1 MLIHLR
7 LTELLYLNTNIPVNS
22 RVKDRANL
30 RRGLYFCVLYVD
42 IKNDNYSEP
51 QKYEVRISIN
61 KGCRDGIYAGHGA
74 GNMQIE
80 NLINKSTDTK
90 NTDTKTINDMTAGMR
105 VSDYIKTDSSD
116 NMSKKAAVVGSSN
129 SVDMS
134 DTIYARPQAKNE
146 AGNNDGTDMAENLLN
161 DMNQTSENR
170 RNDMI
175 VTASTTTS
183 DDYKAA
189 KDDGYDVI
197 VTETDKIKAVL
208 AKAGVDISIYGDDL
222 SKEQLTDITGSQTEA
237 AMLVNQMK
245 AYDIPATDD
254 NIKAGTDAIDRAKSL
269 TNISNETKAYLVR
282 NNMNPTVS
290 NVYKATYSSSQVQNY
305 KQKVG
310 ITDNVKQLYDD
321 NQYGDKGAESQ
332 GKISDELFEELK
344 PQLKQILEEVHIDSS
359 DENLN
364 QCRWLIDE
372 DIAVTPDNVL
382 LANQI
387 DGITAAGE
395 NVSSDFYA
403 RAVTEALAMGKKAA
417 DATMSQDGLTFDMAK
432 KACDVLGEAT
442 ADDIV
447 TLESDN
453 IPVTIENL
461 SKLIAARGKD
471 SAASQVSANKAA
483 DNQITDSREARLVTA
498 QRKLE
503 EARLS
508 MTAEANL
515 SLIKKGVSID
525 TEPIERVVELLKQ
538 QENKYYGALFG
549 DSSVEASDDR
559 VRMYNNVCD
568 IFNQMKQQPAYVLT
582 LESADDTVYEL
593 YTAGK
598 AMKQSLEAAASGYET
613 LMTSPRADMGDSI
626 SKAFQNVDDIL
637 KELQIDTSESN
648 RRAVRIL
655 AYNSTD
661 ITEDNIKQI
670 KSVDEQVQ
678 RAFSDMTPAVTI
690 EMIKRGISP
699 LDMSMSD
706 ISDTARRIKSENPDE
721 RDEKF
726 SEFLWKLEKKNEI
739 SEEER
744 DSYIGIYRLIS
755 QVEQSDGAVIGSL
768 VNQGADITM
777 KNLLTA
783 VRVRGKSAMDYKVD
797 DTFAGV
803 DSVSSGIK
811 IDSQIESAYHT
822 NCLRDVLDT
831 LSPEKME
838 FVQYDSWLD
847 MTPEQLRQA
856 VYEADDDNALSE
868 QYATEQLRQFNQA
881 VSAPEN
887 VYAFLE
893 KYDVKTTAV
902 NLMAASRLMK
912 NPSETVRNL
921 WERGDS
927 ATARALLDETL
938 RRFSES
944 VKNPKELAQA
954 QETLADTAEH
964 VMDSMIIEDRH
975 TGSIDLRQM
984 KLLCSQL
991 RIASNMSRQEN
1002 YIVPIETADG
1012 VTGMKLRIVRGED
1025 KKGLV
1030 DIFLEDKKCGRVA
1043 AYFEAKENSVSAMI
1057 VTDDEQTKKLFE
1069 DNITM
1074 FEAGISDG
1082 EQRVRIDVALE
1093 HDISAKE
1100 SKMSDMKS
1108 NTESD
1113 NETKKQLDG
1122 SESVQTTR
1130 LYHIAEQFIVNVQ
1143 RVIAQDSL

>member
-1 MLIHLR
+1 
-7 LTELLYLNTNIPVNS
+7 
-22 RVKDRANL
+22 
-30 RRGLYFCVLYVD
+30 
-42 IKNDNYSEP
+42 
-51 QKYEVRISIN
+51 
-61 KGCRDGIYAGHGA
+61 
-74 GNMQIE
+74 MQIE

-146 AGNNDGTDMAENLLN
+146 AGNKDGTDMAENLLN

-222 SKEQLTDITGSQTEA
+222 SRQQLTDITGSQTEA

-310 ITDNVKQLYDD
+310 ITDNVKQLY
-321 NQYGDKGAESQ
+321 
-332 GKISDELFEELK
+332 EELK
-344 PQLKQILEEVHIDSS
+344 PQLKQILEEAHIDSS

-442 ADDIV
+442 AEDIV

-453 IPVTIENL
+453 MPVTIENL
-461 SKLIAARGKD
+461 SKLIAVRGKD
-471 SAASQVSANKAA
+471 SAASQGSANKAL

-525 TEPIERVVELLKQ
+525 TEPIERVVEMLKQ

-549 DSSVEASDDR
+549 ESSVEASDDR

-582 LESADDTVYEL
+582 LESSDDTVYEL

-598 AMKQSLEAAASGYET
+598 AMKQSLEAASGYET

-655 AYNSTD
+655 AYNSTN
-661 ITEDNIKQI
+661 ITEENIKQI

-678 RAFSDMTPAVTI
+678 RAFSDMTPAVTL

-706 ISDTARRIKSENPDE
+706 ISDTARQIKSENHDE

-803 DSVSSGIK
+803 DSVSRGIK

-838 FVQYDSWLD
+838 FVQDDSWLE

-856 VYEADDDNALSE
+856 VYEADEDNTLSE
-868 QYATEQLRQFNQA
+868 QYATEQLKKFNQA
-881 VSAPEN
+881 VSVPEN

-912 NPSETVRNL
+912 NPSEAVRNL

-938 RRFSES
+938 RWFSES

-975 TGSIDLRQM
+975 TGSIDIRQM

-1100 SKMSDMKS
+1100 PMASDTKS
-1108 NTESD
+1108 ATES
-1113 NETKKQLDG
+1113 EKQPDG

-1130 LYHIAEQFIVNVQ
+1130 LYHIAEQFIVNAQ

>member
-1 MLIHLR
+1 
-7 LTELLYLNTNIPVNS
+7 
-22 RVKDRANL
+22 
-30 RRGLYFCVLYVD
+30 
-42 IKNDNYSEP
+42 
-51 QKYEVRISIN
+51 
-61 KGCRDGIYAGHGA
+61 
-74 GNMQIE
+74 MQIE

-222 SKEQLTDITGSQTEA
+222 SREQLTDITGSQTEA

-254 NIKAGTDAIDRAKSL
+254 NIKAGTDAIDRAKSI

-310 ITDNVKQLYDD
+310 ITDNVKQLY
-321 NQYGDKGAESQ
+321 
-332 GKISDELFEELK
+332 EELK
-344 PQLKQILEEVHIDSS
+344 PQLKQILEEAHIDSS

-417 DATMSQDGLTFDMAK
+417 DATMSQDGLTFDMAREV
-432 KACDVLGEAT
+432 CDVLSEAT
-442 ADDIV
+442 AEDIV

-453 IPVTIENL
+453 MPVTIENL

-471 SAASQVSANKAA
+471 GAASQASANKAL
-483 DNQITDSREARLVTA
+483 DNQITDSWEARLVTA

-549 DSSVEASDDR
+549 ESSVEASDDR

-582 LESADDTVYEL
+582 LESSDDTVYEL

-598 AMKQSLEAAASGYET
+598 AMKQSLEAASGYET

-637 KELQIDTSESN
+637 KELQIETSESN

-655 AYNSTD
+655 AYNSTN
-661 ITEDNIKQI
+661 ITEENIKQI
-670 KSVDEQVQ
+670 KSIDEQVQ
-678 RAFSDMTPAVTI
+678 RAFSDMTPAVTL

-706 ISDTARRIKSENPDE
+706 ISDTARQIKSENHDE

-803 DSVSSGIK
+803 DSVSRGIK
-811 IDSQIESAYHT
+811 IDSQIESAYQA

-838 FVQYDSWLD
+838 FVQDDSWLE

-856 VYEADDDNALSE
+856 VYEADEDNTLSE

-881 VSAPEN
+881 VSVPEN

-912 NPSETVRNL
+912 NPSEAVRNL

-975 TGSIDLRQM
+975 TGSIDIRQM

-1100 SKMSDMKS
+1100 SMASDTKS
-1108 NTESD
+1108 ATES
-1113 NETKKQLDG
+1113 EKQPDG

-1130 LYHIAEQFIVNVQ
+1130 LYHIAEQFIVNAQ

>member
-1 MLIHLR
+1 
-7 LTELLYLNTNIPVNS
+7 
-22 RVKDRANL
+22 
-30 RRGLYFCVLYVD
+30 
-42 IKNDNYSEP
+42 
-51 QKYEVRISIN
+51 
-61 KGCRDGIYAGHGA
+61 
-74 GNMQIE
+74 MQIE

-146 AGNNDGTDMAENLLN
+146 AGNKDGTDMAENLLN

-222 SKEQLTDITGSQTEA
+222 SREQLTDITGSQTEA

-282 NNMNPTVS
+282 NNMNPTIS

-321 NQYGDKGAESQ
+321 NQYGDKGAGSQ

-344 PQLKQILEEVHIDSS
+344 PQLKQILEEAHIDSS

-471 SAASQVSANKAA
+471 SAASQASANKAL
-483 DNQITDSREARLVTA
+483 DNQITDSRDARLVTA

-549 DSSVEASDDR
+549 ESSVEASDDR

-661 ITEDNIKQI
+661 ITEDNIRQI

-678 RAFSDMTPAVTI
+678 RALNDMTPAVTI

-706 ISDTARRIKSENPDE
+706 ISETARRIKSENPDE

-803 DSVSSGIK
+803 DSVSRGIK

-838 FVQYDSWLD
+838 FVQDDSWLE

-856 VYEADDDNALSE
+856 VYEANEDSALSE

-881 VSAPEN
+881 VSVPEN

-912 NPSETVRNL
+912 NPSEAVRNL

-975 TGSIDLRQM
+975 TGSIDIRQM

-1100 SKMSDMKS
+1100 SMASDTKS
-1108 NTESD
+1108 ATES
-1113 NETKKQLDG
+1113 EKQPDG

-1143 RVIAQDSL
+1143 RVIAQDNL

>member
-1 MLIHLR
+1 
-7 LTELLYLNTNIPVNS
+7 
-22 RVKDRANL
+22 
-30 RRGLYFCVLYVD
+30 
-42 IKNDNYSEP
+42 
-51 QKYEVRISIN
+51 
-61 KGCRDGIYAGHGA
+61 
-74 GNMQIE
+74 MQIE

-222 SKEQLTDITGSQTEA
+222 SREQLTDITGSQTEA

-254 NIKAGTDAIDRAKSL
+254 NIKAGTDAIDRAKSI

-310 ITDNVKQLYDD
+310 ITDNVKQLY
-321 NQYGDKGAESQ
+321 
-332 GKISDELFEELK
+332 EELK
-344 PQLKQILEEVHIDSS
+344 PQLKQILEEAHIDSS

-417 DATMSQDGLTFDMAK
+417 DATMSQDGLTFDMAREV
-432 KACDVLGEAT
+432 CDVLSEAT
-442 ADDIV
+442 AEDIV

-453 IPVTIENL
+453 MPVTIENL

-471 SAASQVSANKAA
+471 GAASQSSANKAL

-549 DSSVEASDDR
+549 ESSVEASDDR

-582 LESADDTVYEL
+582 LESSDDTVYEL

-598 AMKQSLEAAASGYET
+598 AMKQSLEAASGYET

-637 KELQIDTSESN
+637 KELQIETSESN

-655 AYNSTD
+655 AYNSTN
-661 ITEDNIKQI
+661 ITEENIKQI
-670 KSVDEQVQ
+670 KSIDEQVQ
-678 RAFSDMTPAVTI
+678 RAFSDMTPAVTL

-706 ISDTARRIKSENPDE
+706 ISDTARQIKSENHDE

-803 DSVSSGIK
+803 DSVSRGIK
-811 IDSQIESAYHT
+811 IDSQIESAYQA

-838 FVQYDSWLD
+838 FVQDDSWLE

-856 VYEADDDNALSE
+856 VYEADEDNTLSE

-881 VSAPEN
+881 VSVPEN

-912 NPSETVRNL
+912 NPSEAVRNL

-975 TGSIDLRQM
+975 TGSIDIRQM

-1122 SESVQTTR
+1122 GESVQTTR

>member
-1 MLIHLR
+1 
-7 LTELLYLNTNIPVNS
+7 
-22 RVKDRANL
+22 
-30 RRGLYFCVLYVD
+30 
-42 IKNDNYSEP
+42 
-51 QKYEVRISIN
+51 
-61 KGCRDGIYAGHGA
+61 
-74 GNMQIE
+74 MQIE

-116 NMSKKAAVVGSSN
+116 NMSKKAAVVGSLN

-222 SKEQLTDITGSQTEA
+222 SREQLTDITGSQTEA

-254 NIKAGTDAIDRAKSL
+254 NIKAGTDAIDRAKSI

-310 ITDNVKQLYDD
+310 ITDNVKQLY
-321 NQYGDKGAESQ
+321 
-332 GKISDELFEELK
+332 EELK
-344 PQLKQILEEVHIDSS
+344 PQLKQILEEAHIDSS

-417 DATMSQDGLTFDMAK
+417 DATMSQDGLTFDMAREV
-432 KACDVLGEAT
+432 CDVLSEAT
-442 ADDIV
+442 AEDIV

-453 IPVTIENL
+453 MPVTIENL

-471 SAASQVSANKAA
+471 GAASQASANKAL

-549 DSSVEASDDR
+549 ESSVEAYDDR

-582 LESADDTVYEL
+582 LESSDDTVYEL

-598 AMKQSLEAAASGYET
+598 AMKQSLEAASGYET

-637 KELQIDTSESN
+637 KELQIETSESN

-655 AYNSTD
+655 AYNSTN
-661 ITEDNIKQI
+661 ITEENIKQI
-670 KSVDEQVQ
+670 KSIDEQVQ
-678 RAFSDMTPAVTI
+678 RAFSDMTPAVTL

-706 ISDTARRIKSENPDE
+706 ISDTARQIKSENHDE

-803 DSVSSGIK
+803 DSVSRGIK
-811 IDSQIESAYHT
+811 IDSQIESAYQA

-838 FVQYDSWLD
+838 FVQDDSWLE

-856 VYEADDDNALSE
+856 VYEADEDNTLSE

-881 VSAPEN
+881 VSVPEN

-912 NPSETVRNL
+912 NPSEAVRNL

-975 TGSIDLRQM
+975 TGSIDIRQM

-1122 SESVQTTR
+1122 GESVQTTR

>member
-1 MLIHLR
+1 
-7 LTELLYLNTNIPVNS
+7 
-22 RVKDRANL
+22 
-30 RRGLYFCVLYVD
+30 
-42 IKNDNYSEP
+42 
-51 QKYEVRISIN
+51 
-61 KGCRDGIYAGHGA
+61 
-74 GNMQIE
+74 MQIE

-222 SKEQLTDITGSQTEA
+222 SREQLTDITGSQTEA

-254 NIKAGTDAIDRAKSL
+254 NIKAGTDAIDRAKSI

-310 ITDNVKQLYDD
+310 ITDNVKQLY
-321 NQYGDKGAESQ
+321 
-332 GKISDELFEELK
+332 EELK
-344 PQLKQILEEVHIDSS
+344 PQLKQILEEAHIDSS

-417 DATMSQDGLTFDMAK
+417 DATMSQDGLTFDMAREV
-432 KACDVLGEAT
+432 CDVLSEAT
-442 ADDIV
+442 AEDIV

-453 IPVTIENL
+453 MPVTIENL

-471 SAASQVSANKAA
+471 GAASQASANKAL

-549 DSSVEASDDR
+549 ESSVEASDDR

-582 LESADDTVYEL
+582 LESSDDTVYEL

-598 AMKQSLEAAASGYET
+598 AMKQSLEAASGYET

-637 KELQIDTSESN
+637 KELQIETSESN

-655 AYNSTD
+655 AYNSTN
-661 ITEDNIKQI
+661 ITEENIKQI
-670 KSVDEQVQ
+670 KSIDEQVQ
-678 RAFSDMTPAVTI
+678 RAFSDMTPAVTL

-706 ISDTARRIKSENPDE
+706 ISDTARQIKSENHDE

-803 DSVSSGIK
+803 DSVSRGIK
-811 IDSQIESAYHT
+811 IDSQIESAYQA

-838 FVQYDSWLD
+838 FVQDDSWLE

-856 VYEADDDNALSE
+856 VYEADEDNTLSE

-881 VSAPEN
+881 VSVPEN

-912 NPSETVRNL
+912 NPSEAVRNL

-1012 VTGMKLRIVRGED
+1012 VTGMKLSIVRGED
-1025 KKGLV
+1025 KKGMV

-1122 SESVQTTR
+1122 GESVQTTR

>member
-1 MLIHLR
+1 
-7 LTELLYLNTNIPVNS
+7 
-22 RVKDRANL
+22 
-30 RRGLYFCVLYVD
+30 
-42 IKNDNYSEP
+42 
-51 QKYEVRISIN
+51 
-61 KGCRDGIYAGHGA
+61 
-74 GNMQIE
+74 MQIE

-90 NTDTKTINDMTAGMR
+90 NTDTKTINDMTAGMC

-282 NNMNPTVS
+282 NNMNPTIS

-321 NQYGDKGAESQ
+321 NQYGDKGAGSQ
-332 GKISDELFEELK
+332 GKISDELFDELK
-344 PQLKQILEEVHIDSS
+344 PQLKQILEEAHIDSS

-395 NVSSDFYA
+395 NVGSDFYA
-403 RAVTEALAMGKKAA
+403 RAVTEALAMGKKAT
-417 DATMSQDGLTFDMAK
+417 DAIMSQDGLTFDMAK

-471 SAASQVSANKAA
+471 SAASQASANKAL
-483 DNQITDSREARLVTA
+483 DNQITDSRGARLVTA

-549 DSSVEASDDR
+549 ESSVEASDDR

-613 LMTSPRADMGDSI
+613 FMTSPRADMGDSI

-678 RAFSDMTPAVTI
+678 RALNDMTPAVTI

-706 ISDTARRIKSENPDE
+706 ISETARRIKSENPDE

-803 DSVSSGIK
+803 DSVSRGIK

-838 FVQYDSWLD
+838 FVKYDSWLD

-856 VYEADDDNALSE
+856 VYEANEDNALSE

-881 VSAPEN
+881 VSVPEN

-893 KYDVKTTAV
+893 KYDVKTTAE

-912 NPSETVRNL
+912 NPSEAVRNL

-975 TGSIDLRQM
+975 TGSIDIRQM

-1012 VTGMKLRIVRGED
+1012 VTGMKLSIVRGED

-1043 AYFEAKENSVSAMI
+1043 AFFEAKENSVSAMI

-1082 EQRVRIDVALE
+1082 EQRVRIDVTLE

-1100 SKMSDMKS
+1100 SKM
-1108 NTESD
+1108 SD

-1130 LYHIAEQFIVNVQ
+1130 LYHIAEQFIVNAQ

>member
-1 MLIHLR
+1 
-7 LTELLYLNTNIPVNS
+7 
-22 RVKDRANL
+22 
-30 RRGLYFCVLYVD
+30 
-42 IKNDNYSEP
+42 
-51 QKYEVRISIN
+51 
-61 KGCRDGIYAGHGA
+61 
-74 GNMQIE
+74 MQIE

-222 SKEQLTDITGSQTEA
+222 SREQLTDITGSQTEA

-254 NIKAGTDAIDRAKSL
+254 NIKAGTDAIDRAKSI

-310 ITDNVKQLYDD
+310 ITDNVKQLY
-321 NQYGDKGAESQ
+321 
-332 GKISDELFEELK
+332 EELK
-344 PQLKQILEEVHIDSS
+344 PQLKQILEEAHIDSS

-417 DATMSQDGLTFDMAK
+417 DATMSQDGLTFDMAREV
-432 KACDVLGEAT
+432 CDVLSEAT
-442 ADDIV
+442 AEDIV

-453 IPVTIENL
+453 MPVTIENL

-471 SAASQVSANKAA
+471 GAASQASANKAL

-549 DSSVEASDDR
+549 ESSVEASDDR

-582 LESADDTVYEL
+582 LESSDDTVYEL

-598 AMKQSLEAAASGYET
+598 AMKQSLEAASGYET

-637 KELQIDTSESN
+637 KELQIETSESN

-655 AYNSTD
+655 AYNSTN
-661 ITEDNIKQI
+661 ITEENIKQI
-670 KSVDEQVQ
+670 KSIDEQVQ
-678 RAFSDMTPAVTI
+678 RAFSDMTPAVTL

-706 ISDTARRIKSENPDE
+706 ISDTARQIKSENHDE

-803 DSVSSGIK
+803 DSVSRGIK
-811 IDSQIESAYHT
+811 IDSQIESAYQA

-838 FVQYDSWLD
+838 FVQDDSWLE

-856 VYEADDDNALSE
+856 VYEANEDNALSE

-881 VSAPEN
+881 VSVPES

-912 NPSETVRNL
+912 NPSEAVRNL
-921 WERGDS
+921 WEHGDS

-964 VMDSMIIEDRH
+964 VMDSMIIEDRR
-975 TGSIDLRQM
+975 TGSLDIRQM

-991 RIASNMSRQEN
+991 RIASSMSRQEN

-1012 VTGMKLRIVRGED
+1012 VTGMKLSIVRGED

-1130 LYHIAEQFIVNVQ
+1130 LYHIAEQFIVNAQ

>member
-1 MLIHLR
+1 
-7 LTELLYLNTNIPVNS
+7 
-22 RVKDRANL
+22 
-30 RRGLYFCVLYVD
+30 
-42 IKNDNYSEP
+42 
-51 QKYEVRISIN
+51 
-61 KGCRDGIYAGHGA
+61 
-74 GNMQIE
+74 MQIE

-222 SKEQLTDITGSQTEA
+222 SREQLTDITGSQTEA

-254 NIKAGTDAIDRAKSL
+254 NIKAGTDAIDRAKSI

-310 ITDNVKQLYDD
+310 ITDNVKQLY
-321 NQYGDKGAESQ
+321 
-332 GKISDELFEELK
+332 EELK
-344 PQLKQILEEVHIDSS
+344 PQLKQILEEAHIDSS

-417 DATMSQDGLTFDMAK
+417 DATMSQDGLTFDMAREV
-432 KACDVLGEAT
+432 CDVLSEAT
-442 ADDIV
+442 AEDIV

-453 IPVTIENL
+453 MPVTIENL

-471 SAASQVSANKAA
+471 GAASQASANKAL

-549 DSSVEASDDR
+549 ESSVEASDDR

-582 LESADDTVYEL
+582 LESSDDTVYEL

-598 AMKQSLEAAASGYET
+598 AMKQSLEAASGYET

-637 KELQIDTSESN
+637 KELQIETSESN

-655 AYNSTD
+655 AYNSTN
-661 ITEDNIKQI
+661 ITEENIKQI
-670 KSVDEQVQ
+670 KSIDEQVQ
-678 RAFSDMTPAVTI
+678 RAFSDMTPAVTL

-706 ISDTARRIKSENPDE
+706 ISDTARQIKSENHDE

-803 DSVSSGIK
+803 DSVSRGIK
-811 IDSQIESAYHT
+811 IDSQIESAYQA

-838 FVQYDSWLD
+838 FVQDDSWLE

-856 VYEADDDNALSE
+856 VYEADEDNTLSE

-881 VSAPEN
+881 VSVPES

-912 NPSETVRNL
+912 NPSEAVRNL

-927 ATARALLDETL
+927 ATAKALFDETL

-964 VMDSMIIEDRH
+964 VMDSMIIEDRR
-975 TGSIDLRQM
+975 TGSLDIRQM

-991 RIASNMSRQEN
+991 KIASSMSRQEN

-1012 VTGMKLRIVRGED
+1012 VTGMKLSIVRGED

-1043 AYFEAKENSVSAMI
+1043 AYFEAKQNSVSAMI

-1069 DNITM
+1069 DNITT
-1074 FEAGISDG
+1074 FESGISDG
-1082 EQRVRIDVALE
+1082 EQSVHIDVALE

-1100 SKMSDMKS
+1100 PMASDTKS
-1108 NTESD
+1108 ATES
-1113 NETKKQLDG
+1113 EKQPDG
-1122 SESVQTTR
+1122 SERVQTTR

>member
-1 MLIHLR
+1 MSI
-7 LTELLYLNTNIPVNS
+7 Y
-22 RVKDRANL
+22 K
-30 RRGLYFCVLYVD
+30 
-42 IKNDNYSEP
+42 KDNYSGP

-61 KGCRDGIYAGHGA
+61 KDCRDGIYAGHGA

-222 SKEQLTDITGSQTEA
+222 SREQLTDITGSQTEA

-254 NIKAGTDAIDRAKSL
+254 NIKAGIDAIDQAKSL

-321 NQYGDKGAESQ
+321 NQYGDKGAGSQ

-344 PQLKQILEEVHIDSS
+344 PQLKQILEEAHIDSS

-403 RAVTEALAMGKKAA
+403 RAVTEALAMGKKAT

-471 SAASQVSANKAA
+471 SAASQGSANKAV

-515 SLIKKGVSID
+515 SLIKKGVLID

-549 DSSVEASDDR
+549 ESSVEASDDR
-559 VRMYNNVCD
+559 VCMYNNVCD

-637 KELQIDTSESN
+637 KELQLDTSESN

-678 RAFSDMTPAVTI
+678 RALNDMTPAVTI

-706 ISDTARRIKSENPDE
+706 ISETARRIKSENPDE

-803 DSVSSGIK
+803 DSVSRGIK

-856 VYEADDDNALSE
+856 VYEANEDSALSE

-893 KYDVKTTAV
+893 KYDVKTTAE

-912 NPSETVRNL
+912 NPSEAVRNL

-975 TGSIDLRQM
+975 TGSIDIRQM

-1100 SKMSDMKS
+1100 SKMSD
-1108 NTESD
+1108 

-1130 LYHIAEQFIVNVQ
+1130 LYHIAEQFIVNAQ

>member
-1 MLIHLR
+1 
-7 LTELLYLNTNIPVNS
+7 
-22 RVKDRANL
+22 
-30 RRGLYFCVLYVD
+30 
-42 IKNDNYSEP
+42 
-51 QKYEVRISIN
+51 
-61 KGCRDGIYAGHGA
+61 
-74 GNMQIE
+74 MQIE

-222 SKEQLTDITGSQTEA
+222 SREQLTDITGSQTEA

-254 NIKAGTDAIDRAKSL
+254 NIKAGTDAIDRAKSI

-310 ITDNVKQLYDD
+310 ITDNVKQLY
-321 NQYGDKGAESQ
+321 
-332 GKISDELFEELK
+332 EELK
-344 PQLKQILEEVHIDSS
+344 PQLKQILEEAHIDSS

-417 DATMSQDGLTFDMAK
+417 DATMSQDGLTFDMAREV
-432 KACDVLGEAT
+432 CDVLSEAT
-442 ADDIV
+442 AEDIV

-453 IPVTIENL
+453 MPVTIENL

-471 SAASQVSANKAA
+471 GAASQASANKAL

-549 DSSVEASDDR
+549 ESSVEASDDR

-568 IFNQMKQQPAYVLT
+568 IFNQMKQQPAYVLP
-582 LESADDTVYEL
+582 LESSDDTVYEL

-598 AMKQSLEAAASGYET
+598 AMKQSLEAASGYET

-637 KELQIDTSESN
+637 KELQIETSESN

-655 AYNSTD
+655 AYNSTN
-661 ITEDNIKQI
+661 ITEENIKQI
-670 KSVDEQVQ
+670 KSIDEQVQ
-678 RAFSDMTPAVTI
+678 RAFSDMTPAVTL

-706 ISDTARRIKSENPDE
+706 ISDTARQIKSENHDE

-803 DSVSSGIK
+803 DSVSRGIK
-811 IDSQIESAYHT
+811 IDSQIESAYQA

-838 FVQYDSWLD
+838 FVQDDSWLE

-856 VYEADDDNALSE
+856 VYEADEDNTLSE

-881 VSAPEN
+881 VSVPEN

-912 NPSETVRNL
+912 NPSEAVRNL

-975 TGSIDLRQM
+975 TGSIDIRQM

-1122 SESVQTTR
+1122 GESVQTTR

>member
-1 MLIHLR
+1 
-7 LTELLYLNTNIPVNS
+7 
-22 RVKDRANL
+22 
-30 RRGLYFCVLYVD
+30 
-42 IKNDNYSEP
+42 
-51 QKYEVRISIN
+51 
-61 KGCRDGIYAGHGA
+61 
-74 GNMQIE
+74 MQIE

-146 AGNNDGTDMAENLLN
+146 AGNKDGTDMAENLLN

-222 SKEQLTDITGSQTEA
+222 SREQLTDITGSQTEA

-282 NNMNPTVS
+282 NNMNPTIS

-310 ITDNVKQLYDD
+310 ITDNVTQLYDD
-321 NQYGDKGAESQ
+321 NQYGDKGAGSQ

-344 PQLKQILEEVHIDSS
+344 PQLKQILEEAHIDSS

-471 SAASQVSANKAA
+471 SAASQASANKAL
-483 DNQITDSREARLVTA
+483 DNQITDSRDARLVTA

-549 DSSVEASDDR
+549 ESSVEASDDR

-661 ITEDNIKQI
+661 ITEDNIRQI

-678 RAFSDMTPAVTI
+678 RALNDMTPAVTI

-706 ISDTARRIKSENPDE
+706 ISETARRIKSENPDE

-803 DSVSSGIK
+803 DSVSRGIK

-838 FVQYDSWLD
+838 FVQDDSWLE

-856 VYEADDDNALSE
+856 VYEANEDSALSE

-881 VSAPEN
+881 VSVPEN

-912 NPSETVRNL
+912 NPSEAVRNL

-975 TGSIDLRQM
+975 TGSIDIRQM

-1100 SKMSDMKS
+1100 SMASDTKS
-1108 NTESD
+1108 ATES
-1113 NETKKQLDG
+1113 EKQPDG

-1143 RVIAQDSL
+1143 RVIAQDNL

>member
-1 MLIHLR
+1 MD
-7 LTELLYLNTNIPVNS
+7 
-22 RVKDRANL
+22 K
-30 RRGLYFCVLYVD
+30 
-42 IKNDNYSEP
+42 
-51 QKYEVRISIN
+51 KYEVRISIN

-222 SKEQLTDITGSQTEA
+222 SKEQLTDITGSQSEA

-282 NNMNPTVS
+282 NNMNPTIS

-321 NQYGDKGAESQ
+321 NQYGDKGAGSQ

-344 PQLKQILEEVHIDSS
+344 PQLKQILDDAHIDSS

-395 NVSSDFYA
+395 NVGSVFYA

-417 DATMSQDGLTFDMAK
+417 DATMSQDGLTFDMAREV
-432 KACDVLGEAT
+432 CDVLGEAT
-442 ADDIV
+442 AEDIV

-471 SAASQVSANKAA
+471 SAASQASANKAL

-549 DSSVEASDDR
+549 ESSVEASDDR

-613 LMTSPRADMGDSI
+613 LMTSPRADMGDSM

-661 ITEDNIKQI
+661 ITEENIKQI

-706 ISDTARRIKSENPDE
+706 ISETARRIKSESPDE
-721 RDEKF
+721 KDEKF

-803 DSVSSGIK
+803 DSVSRGIK

-856 VYEADDDNALSE
+856 VYEADEDNALSE

-881 VSAPEN
+881 VSVPEN

-912 NPSETVRNL
+912 NPSEAVRNL

-1057 VTDDEQTKKLFE
+1057 VTDDEQTKRLFE

-1122 SESVQTTR
+1122 SESVKTTR

>member
-1 MLIHLR
+1 
-7 LTELLYLNTNIPVNS
+7 
-22 RVKDRANL
+22 
-30 RRGLYFCVLYVD
+30 
-42 IKNDNYSEP
+42 
-51 QKYEVRISIN
+51 
-61 KGCRDGIYAGHGA
+61 
-74 GNMQIE
+74 MQIE

-222 SKEQLTDITGSQTEA
+222 SREQLTDITGSQTEA

-254 NIKAGTDAIDRAKSL
+254 NIKAGTDAIDRAKSI

-310 ITDNVKQLYDD
+310 ITDNVKQLY
-321 NQYGDKGAESQ
+321 
-332 GKISDELFEELK
+332 EELK
-344 PQLKQILEEVHIDSS
+344 PQLKQILEEAHIDSS

-417 DATMSQDGLTFDMAK
+417 DATMSQDGLTFDMAREV
-432 KACDVLGEAT
+432 CDVLSEAT
-442 ADDIV
+442 AEDIV

-453 IPVTIENL
+453 MPVTIENL

-471 SAASQVSANKAA
+471 GAASQASANKAL

-503 EARLS
+503 ESRLS

-549 DSSVEASDDR
+549 ESSVEASDDR

-582 LESADDTVYEL
+582 LESSDDTVYEL

-598 AMKQSLEAAASGYET
+598 AMKQSLEAASGYET

-637 KELQIDTSESN
+637 KELQIETSESN

-655 AYNSTD
+655 AYNSTN
-661 ITEDNIKQI
+661 ITEENIKQI
-670 KSVDEQVQ
+670 KSIDEQVQ
-678 RAFSDMTPAVTI
+678 RAFSDMTPAVTL

-706 ISDTARRIKSENPDE
+706 ISDTARQIKSENHDE

-803 DSVSSGIK
+803 DSVSRGIK
-811 IDSQIESAYHT
+811 IDSQIESAYQA

-838 FVQYDSWLD
+838 FVQDDSWLE

-856 VYEADDDNALSE
+856 VYEADEDNTLSE

-881 VSAPEN
+881 VSVPEN

-912 NPSETVRNL
+912 NPSEAVRNL

-927 ATARALLDETL
+927 ATARALLDETP

-975 TGSIDLRQM
+975 TGSIDIRQM

-1122 SESVQTTR
+1122 GESVQTTR

>member
-1 MLIHLR
+1 
-7 LTELLYLNTNIPVNS
+7 
-22 RVKDRANL
+22 
-30 RRGLYFCVLYVD
+30 
-42 IKNDNYSEP
+42 
-51 QKYEVRISIN
+51 
-61 KGCRDGIYAGHGA
+61 
-74 GNMQIE
+74 MQIE

-105 VSDYIKTDSSD
+105 VSDYIKRDSSD

-146 AGNNDGTDMAENLLN
+146 AGNNAGKDMAENLLN

-222 SKEQLTDITGSQTEA
+222 SREQLTDITGSQTEA

-321 NQYGDKGAESQ
+321 NQYGDKGAGSQ

-344 PQLKQILEEVHIDSS
+344 PQLKQILEEAHIDSS

-382 LANQI
+382 LANQVDCI
-387 DGITAAGE
+387 NAAEE

-403 RAVTEALAMGKKAA
+403 RAVTEALAMGKKAT

-442 ADDIV
+442 AEDIV

-471 SAASQVSANKAA
+471 SAASQGSANKAL
-483 DNQITDSREARLVTA
+483 DNQITDSRDARLVTA

-549 DSSVEASDDR
+549 ESSVEASDDR
-559 VRMYNNVCD
+559 VRMYNNVFD

-678 RAFSDMTPAVTI
+678 RALNDMTPAVTI

-706 ISDTARRIKSENPDE
+706 ISETARRIKSENPDE

-803 DSVSSGIK
+803 DSVSRGIK

-838 FVQYDSWLD
+838 FVKYDSWLD

-856 VYEADDDNALSE
+856 VYEANEDSALSE

-881 VSAPEN
+881 VSEPEN

-912 NPSETVRNL
+912 NPSEAVRNL
-921 WERGDS
+921 WERGES

-975 TGSIDLRQM
+975 IGSIDIRQM

-1012 VTGMKLRIVRGED
+1012 VTGMNLRIVRGED

-1069 DNITM
+1069 DNITT
-1074 FEAGISDG
+1074 FESGISDG
-1082 EQRVRIDVALE
+1082 EQSVHIDVALE

-1100 SKMSDMKS
+1100 PMASDTKS
-1108 NTESD
+1108 ATES
-1113 NETKKQLDG
+1113 EKQPDG
-1122 SESVQTTR
+1122 SERVQTTR

>member
-1 MLIHLR
+1 
-7 LTELLYLNTNIPVNS
+7 
-22 RVKDRANL
+22 
-30 RRGLYFCVLYVD
+30 
-42 IKNDNYSEP
+42 
-51 QKYEVRISIN
+51 
-61 KGCRDGIYAGHGA
+61 
-74 GNMQIE
+74 MQIE

-90 NTDTKTINDMTAGMR
+90 NTDTKTINDMTVGMR

-129 SVDMS
+129 FVDMS

-222 SKEQLTDITGSQTEA
+222 SMQQLTDITGSQTEA

-290 NVYKATYSSSQVQNY
+290 NVYKATYSSSQLQNY

-321 NQYGDKGAESQ
+321 NQYGDKGAGSQ
-332 GKISDELFEELK
+332 EKISDELFEELK
-344 PQLKQILEEVHIDSS
+344 PQLKQILEEAHIDSS

-395 NVSSDFYA
+395 NGGSDFYA

-417 DATMSQDGLTFDMAK
+417 DATMSQDGLTFDMSK

-453 IPVTIENL
+453 MPVTIENL
-461 SKLIAARGKD
+461 SKLIAVRDKD
-471 SAASQVSANKAA
+471 GAASQGSANKAL
-483 DNQITDSREARLVTA
+483 DNKITDNRDARLVTA

-549 DSSVEASDDR
+549 ESSVEASDDR

-582 LESADDTVYEL
+582 LESSDDTVYEL

-706 ISDTARRIKSENPDE
+706 ISETARRIKSENPAE

-783 VRVRGKSAMDYKVD
+783 VRTRGKSTMDYKVD

-803 DSVSSGIK
+803 EGVSKGAR
-811 IDSQIESAYHT
+811 IDEQIESAYHT

-838 FVQYDSWLD
+838 FVQYDSWLE

-856 VYEADDDNALSE
+856 VYEADEDNTLSE
-868 QYATEQLRQFNQA
+868 QYATEQLKKFNQA
-881 VSAPEN
+881 VSVPEN

-893 KYDVKTTAV
+893 KYDIKTTAV

-912 NPSETVRNL
+912 NPSEAVRNL

-927 ATARALLDETL
+927 ATARALLDDTL

-975 TGSIDLRQM
+975 TGSIDIRQM

-1012 VTGMKLRIVRGED
+1012 VTGMKLSIVRGED
-1025 KKGLV
+1025 KKSLV

-1082 EQRVRIDVALE
+1082 EQSVRIDVALE

-1100 SKMSDMKS
+1100 SKM
-1108 NTESD
+1108 SD

>member
-1 MLIHLR
+1 
-7 LTELLYLNTNIPVNS
+7 
-22 RVKDRANL
+22 
-30 RRGLYFCVLYVD
+30 
-42 IKNDNYSEP
+42 
-51 QKYEVRISIN
+51 
-61 KGCRDGIYAGHGA
+61 
-74 GNMQIE
+74 MQIE

-222 SKEQLTDITGSQTEA
+222 SREQLTDITGSQTEA

-254 NIKAGTDAIDRAKSL
+254 NIKAGTDAIDRAKSI

-310 ITDNVKQLYDD
+310 ITDNVKQLY
-321 NQYGDKGAESQ
+321 
-332 GKISDELFEELK
+332 EELK
-344 PQLKQILEEVHIDSS
+344 PQLKQILEEAHIDSS

-417 DATMSQDGLTFDMAK
+417 DATMSQDGLTFDMAREV
-432 KACDVLGEAT
+432 CDVLSEAT
-442 ADDIV
+442 AEDIV

-453 IPVTIENL
+453 MPVTIENL

-471 SAASQVSANKAA
+471 GAASQASANKAL

-549 DSSVEASDDR
+549 ESSVEASDDR

-582 LESADDTVYEL
+582 LESSDDTVYEL

-598 AMKQSLEAAASGYET
+598 AMKQSLEAASGYET

-637 KELQIDTSESN
+637 KELQIETSESN

-655 AYNSTD
+655 AYNSTN
-661 ITEDNIKQI
+661 ITEENIKQI
-670 KSVDEQVQ
+670 KSIDEQVQ
-678 RAFSDMTPAVTI
+678 RAFSDMTPAVTL

-706 ISDTARRIKSENPDE
+706 ISDTARQIKSENHDE

-856 VYEADDDNALSE
+856 VYEADEDNALSE

-881 VSAPEN
+881 VSVPEN

-912 NPSETVRNL
+912 NPSEAVRNL

-1012 VTGMKLRIVRGED
+1012 VTGMKLSIVRGED
-1025 KKGLV
+1025 KKGMV

-1130 LYHIAEQFIVNVQ
+1130 LYHIAEQFIVNAQ

>member
-1 MLIHLR
+1 
-7 LTELLYLNTNIPVNS
+7 
-22 RVKDRANL
+22 
-30 RRGLYFCVLYVD
+30 
-42 IKNDNYSEP
+42 
-51 QKYEVRISIN
+51 
-61 KGCRDGIYAGHGA
+61 
-74 GNMQIE
+74 MQIE

-222 SKEQLTDITGSQTEA
+222 SREQLTDITGSQTEA

-254 NIKAGTDAIDRAKSL
+254 NIKAGTDAIDRAKSI

-310 ITDNVKQLYDD
+310 ITDNVKQLY
-321 NQYGDKGAESQ
+321 
-332 GKISDELFEELK
+332 EELK
-344 PQLKQILEEVHIDSS
+344 PQLKQILEEAHIDSS

-417 DATMSQDGLTFDMAK
+417 DATMSQDGLTFDMEREV
-432 KACDVLGEAT
+432 CDVLSEAT
-442 ADDIV
+442 AEDIV

-453 IPVTIENL
+453 MPVTIENL

-471 SAASQVSANKAA
+471 GAASQASANKAL

-549 DSSVEASDDR
+549 ESSVEASDDR

-582 LESADDTVYEL
+582 LESSDDTVYEL

-598 AMKQSLEAAASGYET
+598 AMKQSLEAASGYET

-637 KELQIDTSESN
+637 KELQIETSESN

-655 AYNSTD
+655 AYNSTN
-661 ITEDNIKQI
+661 ITEENIKQI
-670 KSVDEQVQ
+670 KSIDEQVQ
-678 RAFSDMTPAVTI
+678 RAFSDMTPAVTL

-706 ISDTARRIKSENPDE
+706 ISDTARQIKSENHDE

-803 DSVSSGIK
+803 DSVSRGIK
-811 IDSQIESAYHT
+811 IDSQIESAYQA

-838 FVQYDSWLD
+838 FVQDDSWLE

-856 VYEADDDNALSE
+856 VYEADEDNTLSE

-881 VSAPEN
+881 VSVPEN

-912 NPSETVRNL
+912 NPSEAVRNL

-975 TGSIDLRQM
+975 TGSIDIRQM

-1122 SESVQTTR
+1122 GESVQTTR

>member
-1 MLIHLR
+1 MSI
-7 LTELLYLNTNIPVNS
+7 Y
-22 RVKDRANL
+22 K
-30 RRGLYFCVLYVD
+30 
-42 IKNDNYSEP
+42 KDNYSEP

-222 SKEQLTDITGSQTEA
+222 SREQLTDITGSQTEA

-321 NQYGDKGAESQ
+321 NQYGDKGAGSQ

-344 PQLKQILEEVHIDSS
+344 PQLKQILEEAHIDSS

-442 ADDIV
+442 AEDIV

-453 IPVTIENL
+453 MPVTIENL
-461 SKLIAARGKD
+461 SKLIAVRDKD
-471 SAASQVSANKAA
+471 SAASQASANKAA

-549 DSSVEASDDR
+549 ESSVEASDDR

-613 LMTSPRADMGDSI
+613 LMTSPRADMGDSM

-661 ITEDNIKQI
+661 ITEENIKQI

-856 VYEADDDNALSE
+856 VYEADEDNALSE

-881 VSAPEN
+881 VSVPEN

-912 NPSETVRNL
+912 NPSEAVRNL

-1012 VTGMKLRIVRGED
+1012 VTGMKLSIVRGED
-1025 KKGLV
+1025 KKGMV

>member
-1 MLIHLR
+1 
-7 LTELLYLNTNIPVNS
+7 
-22 RVKDRANL
+22 
-30 RRGLYFCVLYVD
+30 
-42 IKNDNYSEP
+42 
-51 QKYEVRISIN
+51 
-61 KGCRDGIYAGHGA
+61 
-74 GNMQIE
+74 MQIE

-222 SKEQLTDITGSQTEA
+222 SREQLTDITGSQTEA

-254 NIKAGTDAIDRAKSL
+254 NIKAGTDAIDRAKSI

-310 ITDNVKQLYDD
+310 ITDNVKQLY
-321 NQYGDKGAESQ
+321 
-332 GKISDELFEELK
+332 EELK
-344 PQLKQILEEVHIDSS
+344 PQLKQILEEAHIDSS

-417 DATMSQDGLTFDMAK
+417 DATMSQDGLTFDMAREV
-432 KACDVLGEAT
+432 CDVLSEAT
-442 ADDIV
+442 AEDIV

-453 IPVTIENL
+453 MPVTIENL

-471 SAASQVSANKAA
+471 GAASQASANKAL

-549 DSSVEASDDR
+549 ESSVEASDDR

-582 LESADDTVYEL
+582 LESSDDTVYEL

-598 AMKQSLEAAASGYET
+598 AMKQSLEAASGYET

-637 KELQIDTSESN
+637 KELQIETSESN

-655 AYNSTD
+655 AYNSTN
-661 ITEDNIKQI
+661 ITEENIKQI
-670 KSVDEQVQ
+670 KSIDEQVQ
-678 RAFSDMTPAVTI
+678 RAFSDMTPAVTL

-706 ISDTARRIKSENPDE
+706 ISDTARQIKSENHDE

-803 DSVSSGIK
+803 DSVSRGIK
-811 IDSQIESAYHT
+811 IDSQIESAYQA

-838 FVQYDSWLD
+838 FVQDDSWLE

-856 VYEADDDNALSE
+856 VYEADEDNTLSE

-881 VSAPEN
+881 VSVPEN

-912 NPSETVRNL
+912 NPSEAVRNL

-964 VMDSMIIEDRH
+964 VMDSMIIEDRR
-975 TGSIDLRQM
+975 TGSLDIRQM

-991 RIASNMSRQEN
+991 RIASSMSRQEN

-1012 VTGMKLRIVRGED
+1012 VTGMKLSIVRGED

-1130 LYHIAEQFIVNVQ
+1130 LYHIAEQFIVNAQ

>member
-1 MLIHLR
+1 
-7 LTELLYLNTNIPVNS
+7 
-22 RVKDRANL
+22 
-30 RRGLYFCVLYVD
+30 
-42 IKNDNYSEP
+42 
-51 QKYEVRISIN
+51 
-61 KGCRDGIYAGHGA
+61 
-74 GNMQIE
+74 MQIE

-222 SKEQLTDITGSQTEA
+222 SRQQLTDITGSQTEA

-321 NQYGDKGAESQ
+321 NQYGDKGAGSQ

-344 PQLKQILEEVHIDSS
+344 PQLKQILDDAHIDSS

-403 RAVTEALAMGKKAA
+403 RAVTEALAMGKKAT
-417 DATMSQDGLTFDMAK
+417 DATMSQDGLTFDMAREV
-432 KACDVLGEAT
+432 CDVLGEAT
-442 ADDIV
+442 AEDIV

-453 IPVTIENL
+453 MPVTIENL

-471 SAASQVSANKAA
+471 SAASQGSANKAL

-803 DSVSSGIK
+803 DSVSRGIK

-847 MTPEQLRQA
+847 MTPEQLRQV
-856 VYEADDDNALSE
+856 VYEADEDNALSE
-868 QYATEQLRQFNQA
+868 QYAIEQLRQFNQA

-912 NPSETVRNL
+912 NPSEAVRNL

-1025 KKGLV
+1025 KRGLV

-1130 LYHIAEQFIVNVQ
+1130 LYHIAEQFIVNAQ

>member
-1 MLIHLR
+1 
-7 LTELLYLNTNIPVNS
+7 
-22 RVKDRANL
+22 
-30 RRGLYFCVLYVD
+30 
-42 IKNDNYSEP
+42 
-51 QKYEVRISIN
+51 
-61 KGCRDGIYAGHGA
+61 
-74 GNMQIE
+74 MQIE

-146 AGNNDGTDMAENLLN
+146 AGNKDGTDMAENLLN

-175 VTASTTTS
+175 VTVSTTTS

-222 SKEQLTDITGSQTEA
+222 SREQLTDITGSQTEA

-321 NQYGDKGAESQ
+321 NQYGDKGAGSQ

-344 PQLKQILEEVHIDSS
+344 PQLKQILDDAHIDSS

-403 RAVTEALAMGKKAA
+403 RAVTEALAMGKKAT

-471 SAASQVSANKAA
+471 SAASKALSDKAA

-549 DSSVEASDDR
+549 ESSVEASDDR

-678 RAFSDMTPAVTI
+678 RALNDMTPAVTI

-706 ISDTARRIKSENPDE
+706 ISETARRIKSENPDE

-739 SEEER
+739 SEKER

-803 DSVSSGIK
+803 DSVSRGIK

-831 LSPEKME
+831 LSPEKMK

-856 VYEADDDNALSE
+856 VYEADEDSALSE

-881 VSAPEN
+881 VSVPEN

-912 NPSETVRNL
+912 NPSEAVRNL
-921 WERGDS
+921 WECGDS

-1025 KKGLV
+1025 KRGLV

>member
-1 MLIHLR
+1 
-7 LTELLYLNTNIPVNS
+7 
-22 RVKDRANL
+22 
-30 RRGLYFCVLYVD
+30 
-42 IKNDNYSEP
+42 
-51 QKYEVRISIN
+51 
-61 KGCRDGIYAGHGA
+61 
-74 GNMQIE
+74 MQIE

-222 SKEQLTDITGSQTEA
+222 SREQLTDITGSQTEA

-254 NIKAGTDAIDRAKSL
+254 NIKAGTDAIDRAKSI

-310 ITDNVKQLYDD
+310 ITDNVKQLY
-321 NQYGDKGAESQ
+321 
-332 GKISDELFEELK
+332 EELK
-344 PQLKQILEEVHIDSS
+344 PQLKQILEEAHIDSS

-417 DATMSQDGLTFDMAK
+417 DATMSQDGLTFDMAREV
-432 KACDVLGEAT
+432 CDVLSEAT
-442 ADDIV
+442 AEDIV

-453 IPVTIENL
+453 MPVTIENL

-471 SAASQVSANKAA
+471 GAASQASANKAL

-549 DSSVEASDDR
+549 ESSVEASDDR

-582 LESADDTVYEL
+582 LESSDDTVYEL

-598 AMKQSLEAAASGYET
+598 AMKQSLEAASGYET

-637 KELQIDTSESN
+637 KELQIETSESN

-655 AYNSTD
+655 AYNSTN
-661 ITEDNIKQI
+661 ITEENIKQI
-670 KSVDEQVQ
+670 KSIDEQVQ
-678 RAFSDMTPAVTI
+678 RAFSDMTPAVTL

-706 ISDTARRIKSENPDE
+706 ISDTARQIKSENHDE

-803 DSVSSGIK
+803 DSVSRGIK
-811 IDSQIESAYHT
+811 IDSQIESAYQA

-838 FVQYDSWLD
+838 FVQDDSWLE

-856 VYEADDDNALSE
+856 VYEADEDNTLSE

-881 VSAPEN
+881 VSVPEN

-912 NPSETVRNL
+912 NPSEAVRNL

-927 ATARALLDETL
+927 ATARALLDETP

-975 TGSIDLRQM
+975 TGSIDIRQM

-1130 LYHIAEQFIVNVQ
+1130 LYHIAEQFIVNAQ

>member
-1 MLIHLR
+1 MSIYNKKITIQNHP
-7 LTELLYLNTNIPVNS
+7 LT
-22 RVKDRANL
+22 
-30 RRGLYFCVLYVD
+30 
-42 IKNDNYSEP
+42 
-51 QKYEVRISIN
+51 YEKKISIN

-146 AGNNDGTDMAENLLN
+146 AGNNDDTDMAENLLN

-344 PQLKQILEEVHIDSS
+344 PQLKQILEEAHIDSS

-382 LANQI
+382 LANQVDSI
-387 DGITAAGE
+387 NAAGE

-403 RAVTEALAMGKKAA
+403 RAVTEALAMGKKAT

-471 SAASQVSANKAA
+471 SAASQASANKAA

-549 DSSVEASDDR
+549 ESSVEASDDR

-613 LMTSPRADMGDSI
+613 LMTSPRADMGDSM

-803 DSVSSGIK
+803 DSVSRGIK

-856 VYEADDDNALSE
+856 VYEADEDNALSE

-881 VSAPEN
+881 VSVPEN

-912 NPSETVRNL
+912 NPSEAVRNL

-1012 VTGMKLRIVRGED
+1012 VTGMKLSIVRGED
-1025 KKGLV
+1025 KKGMV

>member
-1 MLIHLR
+1 
-7 LTELLYLNTNIPVNS
+7 
-22 RVKDRANL
+22 
-30 RRGLYFCVLYVD
+30 
-42 IKNDNYSEP
+42 
-51 QKYEVRISIN
+51 
-61 KGCRDGIYAGHGA
+61 
-74 GNMQIE
+74 MQIE

-222 SKEQLTDITGSQTEA
+222 SREQLTDITGSQTEA

-254 NIKAGTDAIDRAKSL
+254 NIKAGTDAIDRAKSI

-310 ITDNVKQLYDD
+310 ITDNVKQLY
-321 NQYGDKGAESQ
+321 
-332 GKISDELFEELK
+332 EELK
-344 PQLKQILEEVHIDSS
+344 PQLKQILEEAHIDSS

-417 DATMSQDGLTFDMAK
+417 DATMSQDGLTFDMAREV
-432 KACDVLGEAT
+432 CDVLSEAT
-442 ADDIV
+442 AEDIV

-453 IPVTIENL
+453 MPVTIENL

-471 SAASQVSANKAA
+471 GAASQASANKAL

-549 DSSVEASDDR
+549 ESSVEASDDR

-582 LESADDTVYEL
+582 LESSDDTVYEL

-598 AMKQSLEAAASGYET
+598 AMKQSLEAASGYET

-637 KELQIDTSESN
+637 KELQIETSESN

-655 AYNSTD
+655 AYNSTN
-661 ITEDNIKQI
+661 ITEENIKQI
-670 KSVDEQVQ
+670 KSIDEQVQ
-678 RAFSDMTPAVTI
+678 RAFSDMTPAVTL

-706 ISDTARRIKSENPDE
+706 ISDTARQIKSENHDE

-783 VRVRGKSAMDYKVD
+783 VRTRGKSTMDYKVD

-803 DSVSSGIK
+803 EGVSKGAR
-811 IDSQIESAYHT
+811 IDEQIESAYQT

-838 FVQYDSWLD
+838 FVQDDSWLE

-856 VYEADDDNALSE
+856 VYEADEDNALSE
-868 QYATEQLRQFNQA
+868 QYVTEQLRQFNQA
-881 VSAPEN
+881 VSVPEN

-912 NPSETVRNL
+912 NPSEAVRNL
-921 WERGDS
+921 WERGNS

-1012 VTGMKLRIVRGED
+1012 VTGMKLSIVRGED

-1069 DNITM
+1069 DNITT
-1074 FEAGISDG
+1074 FESGISDG
-1082 EQRVRIDVALE
+1082 EQSVHIDVALE

-1100 SKMSDMKS
+1100 PMASDTKS
-1108 NTESD
+1108 ATES
-1113 NETKKQLDG
+1113 EKQPDG
-1122 SESVQTTR
+1122 SERVQTTR

>member
-1 MLIHLR
+1 
-7 LTELLYLNTNIPVNS
+7 
-22 RVKDRANL
+22 
-30 RRGLYFCVLYVD
+30 
-42 IKNDNYSEP
+42 
-51 QKYEVRISIN
+51 
-61 KGCRDGIYAGHGA
+61 
-74 GNMQIE
+74 MQIE

-222 SKEQLTDITGSQTEA
+222 SREQLTDITGSQTEA

-254 NIKAGTDAIDRAKSL
+254 NIKAGTDAIDRAKSI

-310 ITDNVKQLYDD
+310 ITDNVKQLY
-321 NQYGDKGAESQ
+321 
-332 GKISDELFEELK
+332 EELK
-344 PQLKQILEEVHIDSS
+344 PQLKQILEEAHIDSS

-417 DATMSQDGLTFDMAK
+417 DATMSQDGLTFDMAREV
-432 KACDVLGEAT
+432 CDVLSEAT
-442 ADDIV
+442 AEDIV

-453 IPVTIENL
+453 MPVTIENL
-461 SKLIAARGKD
+461 SMLIAARGKD
-471 SAASQVSANKAA
+471 GAASQASANKAL

-549 DSSVEASDDR
+549 ESSVEASDDR

-582 LESADDTVYEL
+582 LESSDDTVYEL

-598 AMKQSLEAAASGYET
+598 AMKQSLEAASGYET

-637 KELQIDTSESN
+637 KELQIETSESN

-655 AYNSTD
+655 AYNSTN
-661 ITEDNIKQI
+661 ITEENIKQI
-670 KSVDEQVQ
+670 KSIDEQVQ
-678 RAFSDMTPAVTI
+678 RAFSDMTPAVTL

-706 ISDTARRIKSENPDE
+706 ISDTARQIKSENHDE

-803 DSVSSGIK
+803 DSVSRGIK
-811 IDSQIESAYHT
+811 IDSQIESAYQA

-838 FVQYDSWLD
+838 FVQDDSWLE

-856 VYEADDDNALSE
+856 VYEADEDNTLSE

-881 VSAPEN
+881 VSVPEN

-912 NPSETVRNL
+912 NPSEAVRNL

-975 TGSIDLRQM
+975 TGSIDIRQM

-1100 SKMSDMKS
+1100 SMASDTKS
-1108 NTESD
+1108 ATES
-1113 NETKKQLDG
+1113 EKQPDG

-1130 LYHIAEQFIVNVQ
+1130 LYHIAEQFIVNAQ

>member
-1 MLIHLR
+1 
-7 LTELLYLNTNIPVNS
+7 
-22 RVKDRANL
+22 
-30 RRGLYFCVLYVD
+30 
-42 IKNDNYSEP
+42 
-51 QKYEVRISIN
+51 
-61 KGCRDGIYAGHGA
+61 
-74 GNMQIE
+74 MQIE

-175 VTASTTTS
+175 VTVSTTTS

-208 AKAGVDISIYGDDL
+208 AKAGVDISIYGDEL
-222 SKEQLTDITGSQTEA
+222 SREQLTDITGSQTEA

-290 NVYKATYSSSQVQNY
+290 NVYKATYSSSQVQNF

-321 NQYGDKGAESQ
+321 NQYGDKVAGSQ

-344 PQLKQILEEVHIDSS
+344 PQLKQILDDAHIDSS

-387 DGITAAGE
+387 DGITPAGE

-403 RAVTEALAMGKKAA
+403 RAVTEALAMGKKAT

-442 ADDIV
+442 AEDIV

-461 SKLIAARGKD
+461 SKLIAARGRD
-471 SAASQVSANKAA
+471 SAASQASANKAA

-525 TEPIERVVELLKQ
+525 TEPIERVVEMLKQ

-637 KELQIDTSESN
+637 KELQIDISESN

-678 RAFSDMTPAVTI
+678 RAFSDMTPAVTL

-706 ISDTARRIKSENPDE
+706 ISDTARQIKSENNDE

-783 VRVRGKSAMDYKVD
+783 VRTRGKSTMDYKVD

-803 DSVSSGIK
+803 EGVSKGAR
-811 IDSQIESAYHT
+811 IDEQIESAYQT

-838 FVQYDSWLD
+838 FVQDDSWLE

-856 VYEADDDNALSE
+856 VYEANEDNALSE
-868 QYATEQLRQFNQA
+868 QYVTEQLRQFNQA
-881 VSAPEN
+881 VSVPEN

-912 NPSETVRNL
+912 NPSEAVRNL
-921 WERGDS
+921 WERGNS

-1012 VTGMKLRIVRGED
+1012 VTGMKLSIVRGED

-1069 DNITM
+1069 DNITT
-1074 FEAGISDG
+1074 FESGISDG
-1082 EQRVRIDVALE
+1082 EQSVHIDVALE

-1100 SKMSDMKS
+1100 PMASDTKS
-1108 NTESD
+1108 ATES
-1113 NETKKQLDG
+1113 EKQPDG
-1122 SESVQTTR
+1122 SERVQTTR

>member
-1 MLIHLR
+1 MD
-7 LTELLYLNTNIPVNS
+7 
-22 RVKDRANL
+22 K
-30 RRGLYFCVLYVD
+30 
-42 IKNDNYSEP
+42 
-51 QKYEVRISIN
+51 KYEVWISIN

-146 AGNNDGTDMAENLLN
+146 AGNNAGTDMAENLLN

-282 NNMNPTVS
+282 NNMNPTIS
-290 NVYKATYSSSQVQNY
+290 NVYKATYSSCQVQNY

-321 NQYGDKGAESQ
+321 NQYGDKGAGSQ

-344 PQLKQILEEVHIDSS
+344 PQLKQILDDAHIDSS

-395 NVSSDFYA
+395 NVGSVFYA
-403 RAVTEALAMGKKAA
+403 RAVTEALAMGKKAT

-432 KACDVLGEAT
+432 KACDVLAEAT

-453 IPVTIENL
+453 MPVTIENL

-471 SAASQVSANKAA
+471 SAASQGSANKAL

-549 DSSVEASDDR
+549 ESSVEASDDR

-655 AYNSTD
+655 AYNSTN
-661 ITEDNIKQI
+661 ITEENIKQI

-678 RAFSDMTPAVTI
+678 RAFSDMTPAVTL

-706 ISDTARRIKSENPDE
+706 ISDTARQIKSENPDE

-803 DSVSSGIK
+803 EGVSKGAR
-811 IDSQIESAYHT
+811 IDEQIESAYHT

-838 FVQYDSWLD
+838 FVQDDSWLE

-856 VYEADDDNALSE
+856 VYEANEDSALSE

-881 VSAPEN
+881 VSVPEN

-912 NPSETVRNL
+912 NPSEAVRNL
-921 WERGDS
+921 WERGES

-975 TGSIDLRQM
+975 TGSIDIRQM

-1100 SKMSDMKS
+1100 SKMSD
-1108 NTESD
+1108 

>member
-1 MLIHLR
+1 MSI
-7 LTELLYLNTNIPVNS
+7 Y
-22 RVKDRANL
+22 K
-30 RRGLYFCVLYVD
+30 
-42 IKNDNYSEP
+42 KDNYSEP

-146 AGNNDGTDMAENLLN
+146 AGNKAGTDMAENLLN

-222 SKEQLTDITGSQTEA
+222 SREQLTDITGSQTEA

-254 NIKAGTDAIDRAKSL
+254 NIKAGTDAIDQAKSL

-282 NNMNPTVS
+282 NNMNPTIS

-305 KQKVG
+305 KQKVE

-321 NQYGDKGAESQ
+321 NQYGDKGAGSQ

-344 PQLKQILEEVHIDSS
+344 PQLKQILDEAHIDSS

-461 SKLIAARGKD
+461 SKLIAARDKD
-471 SAASQVSANKAA
+471 SAASQGSANKAL

-503 EARLS
+503 EARLA

-525 TEPIERVVELLKQ
+525 TEPIERVVELLRQ

-549 DSSVEASDDR
+549 ESSVEASDDR

-582 LESADDTVYEL
+582 LESSDDTVYEL

-598 AMKQSLEAAASGYET
+598 AMKQSLEAASGYET

-655 AYNSTD
+655 AYNSTN
-661 ITEDNIKQI
+661 ITEENIKQI

-678 RAFSDMTPAVTI
+678 RAFSDMTPAVTL

-706 ISDTARRIKSENPDE
+706 ISDTARQIKSENHDE

-783 VRVRGKSAMDYKVD
+783 VRTRGKSTMDYKVD

-803 DSVSSGIK
+803 EGVSKGAR
-811 IDSQIESAYHT
+811 IDEQIESAYHT

-838 FVQYDSWLD
+838 FVQNDNWLE
-847 MTPEQLRQA
+847 MTPEQLKQA
-856 VYEADDDNALSE
+856 VYEANEDSALSE

-881 VSAPEN
+881 VSEPEN

-912 NPSETVRNL
+912 NPSEAVRNL
-921 WERGDS
+921 WERGES

-964 VMDSMIIEDRH
+964 VMDSMIIEDRR
-975 TGSIDLRQM
+975 TGSLDIRQM

-1012 VTGMKLRIVRGED
+1012 VTGMKLSIVRGED

-1100 SKMSDMKS
+1100 SMASDTKS
-1108 NTESD
+1108 ATES
-1113 NETKKQLDG
+1113 EKQPDG

>member
-1 MLIHLR
+1 
-7 LTELLYLNTNIPVNS
+7 
-22 RVKDRANL
+22 
-30 RRGLYFCVLYVD
+30 
-42 IKNDNYSEP
+42 
-51 QKYEVRISIN
+51 
-61 KGCRDGIYAGHGA
+61 
-74 GNMQIE
+74 MQIE

-90 NTDTKTINDMTAGMR
+90 NTDTKSMNDMTAGMR
-105 VSDYIKTDSSD
+105 VSDYIKTGSGDD
-116 NMSKKAAVVGSSN
+116 TSKKAAVVGSSN

-146 AGNNDGTDMAENLLN
+146 AGNKDGTDIAENLLS

-189 KDDGYDVI
+189 KDDGYNVI

-222 SKEQLTDITGSQTEA
+222 SKEQLTDITGSQAEA
-237 AMLVNQMK
+237 SMLVNQMK

-254 NIKAGTDAIDRAKSL
+254 NIKSGTDAINMAKSL

-321 NQYGDKGAESQ
+321 NQYGDKGAGSQ
-332 GKISDELFEELK
+332 GKISDELFDELK
-344 PQLKQILEEVHIDSS
+344 PQLKQILEEAHIDSS

-432 KACDVLGEAT
+432 KACDVLAEAT

-453 IPVTIENL
+453 MPVTIENL

-471 SAASQVSANKAA
+471 SAASQASANKAL
-483 DNQITDSREARLVTA
+483 DNQIADSREARLVTA

-549 DSSVEASDDR
+549 ESSVEASDDR

-678 RAFSDMTPAVTI
+678 RALNDMTPAVTI

-706 ISDTARRIKSENPDE
+706 ISDTARRIKSENHDE

-803 DSVSSGIK
+803 EGVSKGAR
-811 IDSQIESAYHT
+811 IDEQIESAYHT

-856 VYEADDDNALSE
+856 VYEANEDSALSE

-893 KYDVKTTAV
+893 KYDVKTTAE

-912 NPSETVRNL
+912 NPSEAVRNL

-964 VMDSMIIEDRH
+964 VMNSMIIEDRH

-1113 NETKKQLDG
+1113 NETKKQLEG

>member
-1 MLIHLR
+1 
-7 LTELLYLNTNIPVNS
+7 
-22 RVKDRANL
+22 
-30 RRGLYFCVLYVD
+30 
-42 IKNDNYSEP
+42 
-51 QKYEVRISIN
+51 
-61 KGCRDGIYAGHGA
+61 
-74 GNMQIE
+74 MQIE

-282 NNMNPTVS
+282 NNMNPTIS

-321 NQYGDKGAESQ
+321 NQYGDKGAGSQ

-344 PQLKQILEEVHIDSS
+344 PQLKQILDEAHIDSS

-403 RAVTEALAMGKKAA
+403 RAVTEALAMGKKAT

-471 SAASQVSANKAA
+471 SAASQGSANKAV

-549 DSSVEASDDR
+549 ESSVEASDDR

-598 AMKQSLEAAASGYET
+598 AMKQSLEAAVSGYET

-678 RAFSDMTPAVTI
+678 RALNDMTPAVTI

-706 ISDTARRIKSENPDE
+706 ISDTARQIKSENPDE

-726 SEFLWKLEKKNEI
+726 SEFLWKLEKNNEI

-744 DSYIGIYRLIS
+744 NSYIGIYRLIS

-803 DSVSSGIK
+803 DSVSRGIK

-838 FVQYDSWLD
+838 FVKYDSWLD

-856 VYEADDDNALSE
+856 VYEADEDNALSE

-881 VSAPEN
+881 VSVPEN

-912 NPSETVRNL
+912 NPSEAVRNL
-921 WERGDS
+921 WERGES

-938 RRFSES
+938 RRFSDS

-975 TGSIDLRQM
+975 TGSIDIRQM

-1082 EQRVRIDVALE
+1082 EQRVCIDVALE

-1100 SKMSDMKS
+1100 SMASDTKS
-1108 NTESD
+1108 ATES
-1113 NETKKQLDG
+1113 EKQPDG

-1130 LYHIAEQFIVNVQ
+1130 LYHIAEQFIVNAQ

>member
-1 MLIHLR
+1 
-7 LTELLYLNTNIPVNS
+7 
-22 RVKDRANL
+22 
-30 RRGLYFCVLYVD
+30 
-42 IKNDNYSEP
+42 
-51 QKYEVRISIN
+51 
-61 KGCRDGIYAGHGA
+61 
-74 GNMQIE
+74 MQIE

-189 KDDGYDVI
+189 KDDGYDII

-222 SKEQLTDITGSQTEA
+222 SREQLTDITGSQTEA

-269 TNISNETKAYLVR
+269 TNISDETKAYLVR

-321 NQYGDKGAESQ
+321 NQYGDKGAGSQ
-332 GKISDELFEELK
+332 GKISDELFDELK
-344 PQLKQILEEVHIDSS
+344 PQLKQILEEAHIDSS

-403 RAVTEALAMGKKAA
+403 RAVTEALAMGKKAT

-471 SAASQVSANKAA
+471 SAASQASANKAA

-706 ISDTARRIKSENPDE
+706 ISETARRIKSENPDE
-721 RDEKF
+721 KDEKF

-803 DSVSSGIK
+803 DSVSRGIK

-856 VYEADDDNALSE
+856 VYEADEDSALSE
-868 QYATEQLRQFNQA
+868 QYATEKLRQFNQA

-1012 VTGMKLRIVRGED
+1012 ITGMKLRIVRGED
-1025 KKGLV
+1025 KKGMV

-1122 SESVQTTR
+1122 GESVQTTR